1 MTPSRAQTTENQ
13 KHRTPS
19 VTPHELGRRRD
30 MSTHRPRAPAIRA
43 PGAVAART
51 LSPDDRFQP
60 DRKAV
65 HGGPT
70 RGTTP
75 SHSQAPSDTSITAA
89 PPREHPRLRT
99 RLPRPASIGARS
111 TPARAVSPPRGPWT
125 PPRVL
130 SILPADWPTSSVV
143 GRCCYATPT
152 GPQAHGAT
160 EPFHTLLHRLAVQ
173 RAPRRGA
180 TLPALRA
187 NGARLGAAPLQHGE
201 SRVVTGAA
209 LPAHG
214 RMEHGSTVA
223 PCSNGRSR
231 ARWRTGARRR
241 RKNDKRS
248 PVASR
253 MTSMSPG
260 RSAGPPPT
268 RTTAPNEGP

>member
-1 MTPSRAQTTENQ
+1 
-13 KHRTPS
+13 
-19 VTPHELGRRRD
+19 

-43 PGAVAART
+43 PGAVAHGPWRRARCPPMIVSSQT
-51 LSPDDRFQP
+51 ARRYTGDP
-60 DRKAV
+60 
-65 HGGPT
+65 HGVPHRPTAKHSPT
-70 RGTTP
+70 RA
-75 SHSQAPSDTSITAA
+75 SQRRRHASTRAYELDCHA
-89 PPREHPRLRT
+89 PPR
-99 RLPRPASIGARS
+99 IGARS

-143 GRCCYATPT
+143 ERCCYATPT
-152 GPQAHGAT
+152 GPQANGAT
-160 EPFHTLLHRLAVQ
+160 EPLHTLLNRLAVQ

-187 NGARLGAAPLQHGE
+187 NGARISAAPLQHGE
-201 SRVVTGAA
+201 SRAVTGAA